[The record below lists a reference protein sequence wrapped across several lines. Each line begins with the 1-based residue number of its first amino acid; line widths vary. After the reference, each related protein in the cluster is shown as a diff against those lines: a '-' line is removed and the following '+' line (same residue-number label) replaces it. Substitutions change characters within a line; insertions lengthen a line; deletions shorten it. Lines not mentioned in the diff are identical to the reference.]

1 MKRYLNSFFI
11 TSFLYLL
18 FGIVFVYAIN
28 EIKIESKKEEIITK
42 ISLNSVAVQKVEEVI
57 EKPIIEQKPEEVIE
71 KLVEKPAPKKIEKK
85 IVEKPKKIEKPIEK
99 VVEKPIEKVVEKPIE
114 KVVDKPIENISEKV
128 VENVVETPAPAPK
141 ESKAEVVAPTV
152 NKAELDNLENIYLSK
167 VKAKIE
173 KNKTYPKAAKKLNQ
187 TGKVLVSFDILKDGK
202 IINIRIIK
210 NSNFE
215 KLDSASIELLTNIGF
230 FEAIPNELNKTVW
243 NIQIP
248 INYQIN

>member
-85 IVEKPKKIEKPIEK
+85 IVEKPKKI
-99 VVEKPIEKVVEKPIE
+99 EKPIEKVVEKPIE

>member
-57 EKPIIEQKPEEVIE
+57 EKPIIEQKPEEIIE
-71 KLVEKPAPKKIEKK
+71 KVVEKPAPKKIEKK
-85 IVEKPKKIEKPIEK
+85 IVEKPKKI
-99 VVEKPIEKVVEKPIE
+99 EKPIEKVVEKPIE